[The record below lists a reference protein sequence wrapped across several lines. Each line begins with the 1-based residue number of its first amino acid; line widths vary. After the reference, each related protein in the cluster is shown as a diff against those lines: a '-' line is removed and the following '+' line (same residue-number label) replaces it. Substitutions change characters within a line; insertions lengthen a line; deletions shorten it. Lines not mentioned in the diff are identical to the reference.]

1 MAVTS
6 RRVKKPLVV
15 VSALTLAQVGGLLEE
30 SHVPDTHLSWPAV
43 HAPALTSSRDTCPA
57 DPVQVDEAGVHVRSV
72 AQRTSSV
79 ADQHGMTRGKND
91 WKEGRYKGGRLVQE
105 REVSF
110 IERKQRDT

>member
-1 MAVTS
+1 
-6 RRVKKPLVV
+6 
-15 VSALTLAQVGGLLEE
+15 
-30 SHVPDTHLSWPAV
+30 
-43 HAPALTSSRDTCPA
+43 
-57 DPVQVDEAGVHVRSV
+57 V